1 MSPFS
6 LDSSRFSIAPPIQN
20 DRPEPDPDLESKGI
34 RCRDCGC
41 GHFYTLR
48 TTKVF
53 GGRVMRERVCRHCGK
68 RIRTYERAFE

>member
-1 MSPFS
+1 M
-6 LDSSRFSIAPPIQN
+6 
-20 DRPEPDPDLESKGI
+20 ESKGI